1 LRRHR
6 VTLAGEIPDGAFK
19 RWLQHNVP
27 TAFSA
32 IKKHSDWKNLQVHFE
47 FWATGSLSAEALEM
61 FNVAK
66 KTVKPSRYTLGLKL
80 APAILAMCKRTND
93 KGLITVFQK
102 HS

>member
-1 LRRHR
+1 
-6 VTLAGEIPDGAFK
+6 
-19 RWLQHNVP
+19 VP

-47 FWATGSLSAEALEM
+47 FWVTGSLSAEALEM